1 MVFEKLKLE
10 GFAGHDDVR
19 LKTSLRVPKVVVGR
33 IIGKA
38 GKNVRELQ
46 RVTGAMVKLPEDP
59 TTQGD
64 EVIVE
69 VFGNF
74 MAIQVGAPGLSCT
87 QIHLLTL
94 APSKSFVCLLNNFPA
109 YFFPFSFISLSATL
123 RIGPFHFHTRSWLLC
138 VVSIFL

>member
-94 APSKSFVCLLNNFPA
+94 APSKSFVCLHNFPA
-109 YFFPFSFISLSATL
+109 FFLS
-123 RIGPFHFHTRSWLLC
+123 HLLPY
-138 VVSIFL
+138 LLH

>member
-1 MVFEKLKLE
+1 MSKSVNDCLLLVNNGHLQASYMVFEKLKLE

-19 LKTSLRVPKVVVGR
+19 LKTSLRIPKVVVGR

-64 EVIVE
+64 EVTVE
-69 VFGNF
+69 VYGNF
-74 MAIQVGAPGLSCT
+74 LSIQVSFAGVVFTACLYKLGNT
-87 QIHLLTL
+87 QQL
-94 APSKSFVCLLNNFPA
+94 ASYCSGVLQYWFN
-109 YFFPFSFISLSATL
+109 S
-123 RIGPFHFHTRSWLLC
+123 G
-138 VVSIFL
+138 

>member
-1 MVFEKLKLE
+1 MLCLQASYMVFEKLKLE

-33 IIGKA
+33 IIGKG

-64 EVIVE
+64 EVTVE
-69 VFGNF
+69 VYGNF
-74 MAIQVGAPGLSCT
+74 MSIQVSSRISCY
-87 QIHLLTL
+87 LLHRQL
-94 APSKSFVCLLNNFPA
+94 
-109 YFFPFSFISLSATL
+109 Y
-123 RIGPFHFHTRSWLLC
+123 
-138 VVSIFL
+138 SIFSRLTSNQNSRSV

>member
-33 IIGKA
+33 IIGKG

-64 EVIVE
+64 EVTVE

-74 MAIQVGAPGLSCT
+74 MSIQVSSC
-87 QIHLLTL
+87 
-94 APSKSFVCLLNNFPA
+94 
-109 YFFPFSFISLSATL
+109 
-123 RIGPFHFHTRSWLLC
+123 RSWRC
-138 VVSIFL
+138 FYNNWTCTNSVTQVVKYGESSQTWPSHEN

>member
-19 LKTSLRVPKVVVGR
+19 LKTSLRVPKLVVGR
-33 IIGKA
+33 IIGKG

-59 TTQGD
+59 TTQGE
-64 EVIVE
+64 EVTVE

-74 MAIQVGAPGLSCT
+74 MSIQVSCCCCCG
-87 QIHLLTL
+87 QLHLLFATACMYKL
-94 APSKSFVCLLNNFPA
+94 QNHRLKYQFQEVEGSGPLIYYPEDMGIEEYCNF
-109 YFFPFSFISLSATL
+109 
-123 RIGPFHFHTRSWLLC
+123 
-138 VVSIFL
+138 